1 MANLKKLTLSFDKRD
16 EAWKLKVDKTDH
28 TLKTF
33 DTKADATKGGV
44 LAKVL
49 GEQGGSVRI
58 EKEKGGYQE
67 ERTYPRSA
75 DPRESKG

>member
-1 MANLKKLTLSFDKRD
+1 MAILRKLTLSFDKKD

-33 DTKADATKGGV
+33 EAKADATKGGV

-49 GEQGGSVRI
+49 GKQGGSVKI